1 MFTEQKKSW
10 WRTPS
15 SKSALKMALS
25 SDFPSQV
32 PLFPPRL
39 TLHLII
45 ITSQVYTFI
54 SSFVA
59 VVVQSQVM
67 SDSLWPHG
75 LQHTRLPCPSPS
87 PRVTLNSCPL
97 SQWCHPPISSS
108 AAPFSS
114 CSQSFLASEAFPMSW
129 LFASSR
135 QIIGASTSASVL
147 KMNIQ
152 GLLTLGLTGLIP
164 LLSQGLSRVFSCTTV
179 QNHQLFSTQLS
190 L

>member
-87 PRVTLNSCPL
+87 PRVCPSSCSL
-97 SQWCHPPISSS
+97 SQWCHPTISSS
-108 AAPFSS
+108 ATLFSF
-114 CSQSFLASEAFPMSW
+114 CLQSFPASGSFPVTQ
-129 LFASSR
+129 LFTSGGQR
-135 QIIGASTSASVL
+135 IGASASVL
-147 KMNIQ
+147 PVSIQ
-152 GLLTLGLTGLIP
+152 GWFSLGLTGLIP
-164 LLSQGLSRVFSCTTV
+164 LLS
-179 QNHQLFSTQLS
+179 
-190 L
+190 

>member
-1 MFTEQKKSW
+1 
-10 WRTPS
+10 
-15 SKSALKMALS
+15 MALS

-87 PRVTLNSCPL
+87 PRVCPSSCSL
-97 SQWCHPPISSS
+97 SQWCHPTISSS
-108 AAPFSS
+108 ATLFSF
-114 CSQSFLASEAFPMSW
+114 CLQSFPASGSFPVTQ
-129 LFASSR
+129 LFTSGGQSIRA
-135 QIIGASTSASVL
+135 SASVSVL
-147 KMNIQ
+147 QMIIQ
-152 GLLTLGLTGLIP
+152 SWIFLGLTGLIS
-164 LLSQGLSRVFSCTTV
+164 LLSKGLSRVFSSTTV
-179 QNHQLFSTQLS
+179 QMHQIFGTQPTLYGSTLIS
-190 L
+190 VHDRLKKM

>member
-1 MFTEQKKSW
+1 MCCSF
-10 WRTPS
+10 S
-15 SKSALKMALS
+15 SSCCCL
-25 SDFPSQV
+25 V
-32 PLFPPRL
+32 PK
-39 TLHLII
+39 
-45 ITSQVYTFI
+45 
-54 SSFVA
+54 
-59 VVVQSQVM
+59 
-67 SDSLWPHG
+67 
-75 LQHTRLPCPSPS
+75 
-87 PRVTLNSCPL
+87 SCPTL
-97 SQWCHPPISSS
+97 CNPMECSRPGSSVLHCLPQFAQIYVHWVRWCCLTISSS

-179 QNHQLFSTQLS
+179 QKHQLFSTQLS
-190 L
+190 LWSMSHIHTWLLEKT